1 MTTGQY
7 LAHVFGWTLLHFCW
21 QGTLIA
27 LLLFCVLSLL
37 SKHSPQLR
45 YGICCAALALNL
57 VTLAVT
63 FERVAVNDAGRL
75 RHAVIG
81 ANGLFGG
88 TVEEFVQVTPSR
100 LDELE
105 QTLDHSLPAVV
116 MVWSLGFA
124 LCLTRLSLGLAAA
137 RRLRLTGTMPAS
149 TEETHLF
156 LTLCE
161 RIGIGRSVRLLRSA
175 AVRVPAVVGWLRPV
189 VLIPVGAFAGLSQV
203 QVEAIFA
210 HELAHIRR
218 HDYLV
223 GILQSIA
230 ESLLFY
236 HPAVWWISH
245 NIRKE
250 RELCCDDLAVSWT
263 GDPILYAHALYQ
275 LAARHPNLPA
285 ITLSANGGSLT
296 MRIRRLLNQDNPPAV
311 QPFAALSVLALAFVV
326 AGVCFSSAQAQ
337 HSPTAIDRLNMIHA
351 ITGVRSAVETAAA
364 TKSNLMV
371 AKVDQ
376 PAQLA
381 LPTADL
387 SAITVDDQ
395 QEEGK
400 KSPPKVSPS
409 VMAGQIITR
418 VNPKYPEDARKA
430 RIQGT
435 VVLHAIIGTTGDV
448 MSLQVVSGPA
458 ELRNSAIEAVQQWKY
473 KPYLLNGQPTEV
485 DTTISV
491 NYTIAGDSPSA
502 MTPPCTS
509 KDSGCTMPVLLSAVE
524 PEYPSKARES
534 KSSGTV
540 IVSFTVDEK
549 GNPQNVAVFT
559 SAGHGFD
566 EKALEAVSRYRFQP
580 ATRNGFPTVAEL
592 RVAVNFQSF

>member
-27 LLLFCVLSLL
+27 LLLACVLALL

-45 YGICCAALALNL
+45 YGVCCAALALNL
-57 VTLAVT
+57 VTLAFT

-75 RHAVIG
+75 RHAVIN

-88 TVEEFVQVTPSR
+88 APEDLIQVTPSR

-105 QTLDHSLPAVV
+105 QALDHSLPAVV

-124 LCLTRLSLGLAAA
+124 LCLARLSLGLAAA

-156 LTLCE
+156 LALRE
-161 RIGIGRSVRLLRSA
+161 RIGIDRSVGLLRSV
-175 AVRVPAVVGWLRPV
+175 AVQAPAVVGWLRPV
-189 VLIPVGAFAGLSQV
+189 VLIPVGALAGLSQL

-245 NIRKE
+245 HIRKE

-263 GDPILYAHALYQ
+263 GDPVLYAHALFQ
-275 LAARHPNLPA
+275 LAAQRSNSPA

-296 MRIRRLLNQDNPPAV
+296 MRIRRLLNQNNPPAV

-337 HSPTAIDRLNMIHA
+337 HSPTAVDRLNMIHA
-351 ITGVRSAVETAAA
+351 ITGVHSVIDTAS
-364 TKSNLMV
+364 KESSDLMV
-371 AKVDQ
+371 AKVAQ
-376 PAQLA
+376 PAQPL

-387 SAITVDDQ
+387 SMLAVADQ
-395 QEEGK
+395 KEQER
-400 KSPPKVSPS
+400 
-409 VMAGQIITR
+409 AW
-418 VNPKYPEDARKA
+418 
-430 RIQGT
+430 
-435 VVLHAIIGTTGDV
+435 L
-448 MSLQVVSGPA
+448 
-458 ELRNSAIEAVQQWKY
+458 
-473 KPYLLNGQPTEV
+473 
-485 DTTISV
+485 
-491 NYTIAGDSPSA
+491 
-502 MTPPCTS
+502 
-509 KDSGCTMPVLLSAVE
+509 
-524 PEYPSKARES
+524 
-534 KSSGTV
+534 
-540 IVSFTVDEK
+540 
-549 GNPQNVAVFT
+549 
-559 SAGHGFD
+559 
-566 EKALEAVSRYRFQP
+566 
-580 ATRNGFPTVAEL
+580 
-592 RVAVNFQSF
+592 

>member
-21 QGTLIA
+21 QGTVIA
-27 LLLFCVLSLL
+27 LLLASVLALL
-37 SKHSPQLR
+37 SKQSPQLR
-45 YGICCAALALNL
+45 YGVCCAALALNL

-75 RHAVIG
+75 RHAIVSPD
-81 ANGLFGG
+81 GLFGG
-88 TVEEFVQVTPSR
+88 VPEDLVQVTPSR
-100 LDELE
+100 LGELE
-105 QTLDHSLPAVV
+105 QVLDHSLPALV
-116 MVWSLGFA
+116 MVWGLGFT
-124 LCLTRLSLGLAAA
+124 LCLARLSLGLAAA
-137 RRLRLTGTMPAS
+137 RRLRSIGTMPAS
-149 TEETHLF
+149 AEETHLF
-156 LTLCE
+156 LALCE
-161 RIGIGRSVRLLRSA
+161 RIGIERSVKLLRSA
-175 AVRVPAVVGWLRPV
+175 AVQVPAVVGWIRPV
-189 VLIPVGAFAGLSQV
+189 VLIPIGALAGLSQV

-223 GILQSIA
+223 GILQSIT

-245 NIRKE
+245 HIRKE

-263 GDPILYAHALYQ
+263 GDPVLYARALYQ
-275 LAARHPNLPA
+275 LAARRSTSPA

-296 MRIRRLLNQDNPPAV
+296 MRIRRLLNQNNPPAV

-337 HSPTAIDRLNMIHA
+337 HSPTAVDRLNMIHA
-351 ITGVRSAVETAAA
+351 ITGVRSAIDTAST
-364 TKSNLMV
+364 TKSNLLV

-387 SAITVDDQ
+387 SALAVGEQ
-395 QEEGK
+395 QEQEK
-400 KSPPKVSPS
+400 KKPIRVSAG
-409 VMAGQIITR
+409 VMAGQIITK
-418 VNPKYPEDARKA
+418 VNPTYPEDARKA

-435 VVLHAIIGTTGDV
+435 VVLHAVIGKTGDV
-448 MSLQVVSGPA
+448 MNLQAVSGPA

-473 KPYLLNGQPTEV
+473 KPYLLNGQPMEV

-491 NYTIAGDSPSA
+491 NYSIADDGPSA
-502 MTPPCTS
+502 VAPCTS
-509 KDSGCTMPVLLSAVE
+509 QNSGCTMPVLLFGPA
-524 PEYPSKARES
+524 PEYPSQAREA
-534 KSSGTV
+534 KTPGEV
-540 IVSFTVDEK
+540 IVSLTVDEK
-549 GNPQNVAVFT
+549 GHPQDVAVF
-559 SAGHGFD
+559 SPAGHGFD
-566 EKALEAVSRYRFQP
+566 EKAVEAVRRYRFQP
-580 ATRNGFPTVAEL
+580 ATRYGLPTIAEL
-592 RVAVNFQSF
+592 RVAVDFRSY